1 MLRRL
6 TMFAGFA
13 TTLGL
18 SKTMPQ
24 HAITANTSI
33 TSITYPVC
41 NVLALSGGGSFGAT
55 QMGVLNGLYD
65 TQRVPDSFDIIT
77 GVSAGGLNAGFLSY
91 FNNVGDAFIP
101 IQDIY
106 ANLSTSDVYTLDMFG
121 IFSEYSIYST
131 EPLESTLANVIA
143 SYTRADNGPI
153 TLIGSTNLNHRTLD
167 VFRYDTATDA
177 EQLDILMATSAIPL
191 LFPPRHINDELY
203 ADGGLISNELI
214 QQALSQKS
222 CEFYNFTFISASSK
236 GADNITIDGF
246 FSYVGAVAKLLFNTF
261 DNALA
266 QYESVKCQDTPRGS
280 ILACFPS
287 NPALDSY
294 SVLDFDFGT
303 ILYALGKSQYNCSSY
318 MFC

>member
-1 MLRRL
+1 MISCLILRCL
-6 TMFAGFA
+6 MILASF
-13 TTLGL
+13 TTACGL
-18 SKTMPQ
+18 S
-24 HAITANTSI
+24 AIKPTDINSPI
-33 TSITYPVC
+33 C

-65 TQRVPDSFDIIT
+65 TKRIPESFDIIT

-91 FNNVGDAFIP
+91 FNNVGDALIP
-101 IQDIY
+101 IQNIY
-106 ANLSTSDVYTLDMFG
+106 ANITTPDVYTLDIFG
-121 IFSEYSIYST
+121 ILSEYSIYST
-131 EPLESTLANVIA
+131 GPLESTLAEVIA
-143 SYTRADNGPI
+143 TYTREANGPI
-153 TLIGSTNLNHRTLD
+153 TLIGSTNLNRRTLD

-191 LFPPRHINDELY
+191 LFPPRHINGNLY

-214 QQALSQKS
+214 QQALSQKT
-222 CEFYNFTFISASSK
+222 CGFYNFTFISASSK

-246 FSYVGAVAKLLFNTF
+246 FSYIGAVAKLLFNTF
-261 DNALA
+261 DYALA
-266 QYESVKCQDTPRGS
+266 QYESVTCQDTPRGS

-294 SVLDFDFGT
+294 SVLDFDYGT
-303 ILYALGKSQYNCSSY
+303 VLYALGKSQYNCSSY